1 MTMYAAS
8 ILIFRGVGKESLR
21 LLIIGA
27 VLIELSGKDIER
39 NKLPDELILVG
50 CAVSLLRL
58 FEGVSISEL
67 AAGII
72 PAILLLALVLVYDF
86 IGRRSTMGGGDIKM
100 IAMLGL
106 NFGLYRNLI
115 IILLAGIMF
124 AAAYLLNDRKEKMP
138 FGPMLSVAS
147 WIAAFM

>member
-1 MTMYAAS
+1 MYAAS

-58 FEGVSISEL
+58 YEGISISEL

-72 PAILLLALVLVYDF
+72 PAILLLALVLVCDF

-124 AAAYLLNDRKEKMP
+124 AAVYLLNDRKEKMP